1 MHVSRTHRDCH
12 GRVDISGV
20 SAEKKRKEY
29 SKLVPERTREE
40 TFISAWTSRLGI
52 FLRMAPVHM

>member
-40 TFISAWTSRLGI
+40 TFISA
-52 FLRMAPVHM
+52 